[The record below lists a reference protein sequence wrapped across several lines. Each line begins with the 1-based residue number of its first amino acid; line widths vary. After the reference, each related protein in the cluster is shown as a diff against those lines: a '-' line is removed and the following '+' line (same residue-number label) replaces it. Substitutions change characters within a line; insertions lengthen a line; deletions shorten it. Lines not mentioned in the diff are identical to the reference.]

1 MRESDRELLLNF
13 PGSPHSRDFHAS
25 SRRHGSNGSVNS
37 RRKLKANTPWRFF
50 PLIILPSMSPSIRLL
65 FQQSRN
71 STSLLASLTVLLLF
85 LFAYFFKT
93 SPVALLLALHPSP
106 FPLSPSLCFLLLCQ
120 PQFFIAANA
129 FLARY
134 IDLANP
140 RNEGGGGS
148 TEGKGREEGG
158 EGLKMEDFIRGEG
171 TEETEHEGNGETK
184 RLKGNRT
191 SKRSTKRKKARK
203 GERSLCVC
211 VC

>member
-1 MRESDRELLLNF
+1 
-13 PGSPHSRDFHAS
+13 
-25 SRRHGSNGSVNS
+25 
-37 RRKLKANTPWRFF
+37 
-50 PLIILPSMSPSIRLL
+50 MSPSIRLL

-93 SPVALLLALHPSP
+93 SPVALLLALHPSS

-134 IDLANP
+134 TRATDLANP
-140 RNEGGGGS
+140 RNGGERGGI
-148 TEGKGREEGG
+148 EGKGREEGG

>member
-1 MRESDRELLLNF
+1 MAIF
-13 PGSPHSRDFHAS
+13 PTNHPPFYVS
-25 SRRHGSNGSVNS
+25 
-37 RRKLKANTPWRFF
+37 
-50 PLIILPSMSPSIRLL
+50 ISIRLL

-93 SPVALLLALHPSP
+93 SPVALLLALHPSS

-134 IDLANP
+134 TRATDLANP
-140 RNEGGGGS
+140 RNGGERGGI
-148 TEGKGREEGG
+148 EGKGREEGG

-171 TEETEHEGNGETK
+171 
-184 RLKGNRT
+184 LK
-191 SKRSTKRKKARK
+191 KRSTRVTGKR
-203 GERSLCVC
+203 SV
-211 VC
+211 